1 MDHAN
6 RMPHLTPHSG
16 SEPIPQQPSAL
27 ADTVSA
33 RLTTLVLDVAAH
45 VGVSPHETA
54 FISDLAAGQDNL
66 DRVPTSAQHRL
77 WEIVHASGGPGV
89 GLQAARL
96 AEVGRLHV
104 WDYML
109 TSAPTLAE
117 GFVDA
122 AQYLSTVADPALVL
136 TVISDGPRLTVGYYG
151 ARYSEAVDWQISE
164 FALALLLRRA
174 REARGAAATPVR
186 VGFAHRAPARHAY
199 LVDEFGTGNIHFD
212 QDADTLTFLDP
223 DRAGSGIAGDPELS
237 RIMRVYARSIMAS
250 ARPARSW
257 LENFR
262 DVLLMVLSTGPA
274 TGTIL
279 DDVAQRLS
287 VSPRTLQRRLAEHG
301 TSGRAEIESVR
312 HDRAVRLL
320 LDTELPVG
328 SIAGQL
334 GYSDHRAMGRAF
346 RRWTGQTPD
355 AYRRCA
361 RN

>member
-1 MDHAN
+1 MDNATP
-6 RMPHLTPHSG
+6 MPRVTPQCW
-16 SEPIPQQPSAL
+16 SEPIPQPPTAL

-33 RLTTLVLDVAAH
+33 RLTTLVLDVAAR

-77 WEIVHASGGPGV
+77 WEILHASGGPGV

-96 AEVGRLHV
+96 ADVGRLHV
-104 WDYML
+104 WDYLL

-136 TVISDGPRLTVGYYG
+136 SVMPDGPRLTVGYYG
-151 ARYSEAVDWQISE
+151 ARYSEAVDWEISE

-174 REARGAAATPVR
+174 REARGVAAIPVR
-186 VGFAHRAPARHAY
+186 VGFAHRPPKRHGY

-223 DRAGSGIAGDPELS
+223 DRSGSTQSGDPELS
-237 RIMRVYARSIMAS
+237 RIMRVYARSIMDT

-262 DVLLMVLSTGPA
+262 EVLLTVLSTGPA

-279 DDVAQRLS
+279 DEVAQRLS
-287 VSPRTLQRRLAEHG
+287 MSSRTLQRRLAEQG
-301 TSGRAEIESVR
+301 TSGRAEIEAVR
-312 HDRAVRLL
+312 HERAVRLL

-355 AYRRCA
+355 AYRKCA